1 MKNTLPITLIALG
14 SYGREQLCVH
24 SDIDL
29 MIVYKETQ
37 GYNIQHIIEKILHI
51 LWDCGLRLGHR
62 VHVVDEL
69 FDVAKGDITI
79 KSSFIEARFIEGSN
93 YLWTEVQ
100 NEINIIRHY
109 KQEEFIEAKI
119 EELKALHRKYPLTM
133 EPNLK
138 DGEGG
143 FRSANLIYWIGN
155 ILYNINKI
163 KELPRDIIDENEY
176 KKFHIALDLIFRV
189 RSALHLATKRKED

>member
-1 MKNTLPITLIALG
+1 MENTLPICFIRLG
-14 SYGREQLCVH
+14 ESYGREQLCVH

-100 NEINIIRHY
+100 NEI
-109 KQEEFIEAKI
+109 K
-119 EELKALHRKYPLTM
+119 
-133 EPNLK
+133 
-138 DGEGG
+138 
-143 FRSANLIYWIGN
+143 
-155 ILYNINKI
+155 
-163 KELPRDIIDENEY
+163 
-176 KKFHIALDLIFRV
+176 
-189 RSALHLATKRKED
+189 